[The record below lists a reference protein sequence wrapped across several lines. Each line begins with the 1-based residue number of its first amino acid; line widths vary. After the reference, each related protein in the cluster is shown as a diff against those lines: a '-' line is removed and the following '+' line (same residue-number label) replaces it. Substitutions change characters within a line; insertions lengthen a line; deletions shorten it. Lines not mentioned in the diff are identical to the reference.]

1 MVATADM
8 AAAMGA
14 MGVMAAMEVISKT
27 VLIANGSPTITFAEL
42 GEEAME
48 QTTTWTTI
56 FKNFKTM

>member
-42 GEEAME
+42 GMEAVE